1 MTKVKLTE
9 AEYINLLTMARS
21 TDTDNI
27 NVAHSILENLDV
39 DTNIVYILMLYK
51 ESNAYQREK
60 LFTDEIA
67 AAVNKYTVIKDHN
80 FKNVDWATIIE
91 IAKKQKED
99 PLQEGFAVSRFANEI
114 ETQLKDAGFVF
125 MDDYRI
131 TLTKKHG

>member
-1 MTKVKLTE
+1 MTKVKLSE
-9 AEYINLLTMARS
+9 AEYVNLLSMTRS
-21 TDTDNI
+21 SDADNI

-51 ESNAYQREK
+51 ECNAQQREK
-60 LFTDEIA
+60 LFTDEIS
-67 AAVNKYTVIKDHN
+67 AAVNKHAVIKDHS

-91 IAKKQKED
+91 IAKKKKED
-99 PLQEGFAVSRFANEI
+99 PLQEGFAISRFANEI

-125 MDDYRI
+125 MDDYKI

>member
-1 MTKVKLTE
+1 MTKVKLSE
-9 AEYINLLTMARS
+9 PEYTNLLSMARS
-21 TDTDNI
+21 SDTDNI

-39 DTNIVYILMLYK
+39 DVNIVYILMLYK
-51 ESNAYQREK
+51 EATAHQREK

-67 AAVNKYTVIKDHN
+67 AAVNKYAVIKDQN

-91 IAKKQKED
+91 IAKKSD
-99 PLQEGFAVSRFANEI
+99 PLQEGFVISRFANEI

-125 MDDYRI
+125 MDNYKI

>member
-1 MTKVKLTE
+1 MTKVKLSE
-9 AEYINLLTMARS
+9 AEYTNLLSMARS
-21 TDTDNI
+21 SDGDNI

-51 ESNAYQREK
+51 EATAHQREK
-60 LFTDEIA
+60 LFTDEIVT
-67 AAVNKYTVIKDHN
+67 AVNKYAVIKDQN

-91 IAKKQKED
+91 IAKKSD
-99 PLQEGFAVSRFANEI
+99 PLQEGFVISRFANEI

-125 MDDYRI
+125 MNNYKI

>member
-1 MTKVKLTE
+1 MTKVKLSE
-9 AEYINLLTMARS
+9 AEYANLLSMTRS
-21 TDTDNI
+21 SDGDNI

-39 DTNIVYILMLYK
+39 DANIVYILMLYK
-51 ESNAYQREK
+51 EATSHQREK

-67 AAVNKYTVIKDHN
+67 AAVNKHAVIKDHN

-91 IAKKQKED
+91 IAKKSD
-99 PLQEGFAVSRFANEI
+99 PLQEGFVISRFANEI

-125 MDDYRI
+125 MDNYKI

>member
-1 MTKVKLTE
+1 MTKVKLSE
-9 AEYINLLTMARS
+9 AEYVNLLSMTRS
-21 TDTDNI
+21 SDTDNI

-39 DTNIVYILMLYK
+39 DVNIVYILMLYK
-51 ESNAYQREK
+51 EATAYQREK

-67 AAVNKYTVIKDHN
+67 AAVNKYAVIKDQN

-91 IAKKQKED
+91 IAKKSD
-99 PLQEGFAVSRFANEI
+99 PLQEGFVISRFANEI

-125 MDDYRI
+125 MDNYKI